1 MPTVLS
7 YEASSAFC
15 DNANEVDGHSTFL
28 EKKLPT
34 THTQIAG
41 NDLSYSEDYIMSLY
55 PILFENVPYH
65 AHMDFDIFQYKLRME
80 SNEAFQLFRFF
91 KGMGVYVFN
100 VYSDDYDM
108 TVDSKGELRKLYRNY
123 IIQKKVKIIS
133 LSNGKTIERNYLEA
147 IIKRLYKY
155 KFISVEGINI
165 EFSSS
170 KRGKEVSSE
179 IYQVLRRLKVIDDKG
194 NCLNPYLTP
203 EAMVNYIIT
212 KIVYP

>member
-1 MPTVLS
+1 
-7 YEASSAFC
+7 
-15 DNANEVDGHSTFL
+15 
-28 EKKLPT
+28 
-34 THTQIAG
+34 
-41 NDLSYSEDYIMSLY
+41 
-55 PILFENVPYH
+55 
-65 AHMDFDIFQYKLRME
+65 MDFDIFQYKLRME

>member
-1 MPTVLS
+1 
-7 YEASSAFC
+7 
-15 DNANEVDGHSTFL
+15 
-28 EKKLPT
+28 
-34 THTQIAG
+34 
-41 NDLSYSEDYIMSLY
+41 
-55 PILFENVPYH
+55 
-65 AHMDFDIFQYKLRME
+65 
-80 SNEAFQLFRFF
+80 
-91 KGMGVYVFN
+91 
-100 VYSDDYDM
+100 M